1 MSTIITKR
9 QFPNYHKYELELA
22 GRPLTLEVGKLAE
35 LANAAVMVGYGD
47 TRVLCCV
54 TAAPRPRDGIDFFPL
69 SVDFEEKMYSV
80 GRIPGS
86 FNRREGRPG
95 EKGVLT
101 SRVIDRPIRPLFP
114 YDFRNDVSVMCTVMA
129 VDHDCSPEIAA
140 LIGTSAALAISDI
153 PWNGPVGALKVG
165 LVDGKLVFN
174 PTSEQR
180 KVSDLDVTVV
190 STGKKVVMI
199 EAGANEVPND
209 VMFEAIRMAHEENQ
223 KQIALINQMVAEIGK
238 PKFDYPHADF
248 NQELFDKIVADFMDE
263 AKAAMDTDDKN
274 VREARWNEMIEH
286 WHEKYLEEYPD
297 MDQYL
302 EEFTYKFQ
310 KKIVKAWLL
319 EGHRVDGR
327 QKNEIRPLDAEVAVL
342 PRVHGS
348 GLFTRGQT
356 QVLSVC
362 TLDTLSANQ
371 KLDTIWEETEKRYM
385 HHYNFPGYSVG
396 EAKPARSP
404 GRREIGHGA
413 LAERALLPVIPPVE
427 EFPYAIRVV
436 SEVVSSNGSTS
447 QGSICGS
454 TLALMD
460 AGVPIKAPV
469 AGISCGLIQDDDGSF
484 TTFIDIQGV
493 EDFHGEMDFKVAGTK
508 KGITAIQMDLKN
520 DGLTM
525 EIIKNALDITYDAR
539 VQILDQVMLPCIA
552 EPRPEVSQY
561 APKMI
566 TMHIDPDKIREVIG
580 KGGTVIQKIVAES
593 GAKID
598 IDDDGTIH
606 IASPDANSCAIAKK
620 CIDDIVFVP
629 EVGALYYGRVVRLMT
644 FGAFVELAPGKDGL
658 VHISKLADHRIEKV
672 EDACKIGDMM
682 WVKVTEIDEKGR
694 VNLSHKDAMKEIKAK
709 EAAGEPIK

>member
-9 QFPNYHKYELELA
+9 QFPGYHKYEMDLA
-22 GRPLTLEVGKLAE
+22 GRPLTMEVGKMAE

-69 SVDFEEKMYSV
+69 SVDFEEKLYSV

-95 EKGVLT
+95 EKGILT

-114 YDFRNDVSVMCTVMA
+114 SDFRNDVSVMCTVMS
-129 VDHDCSPEIAA
+129 VDHDCTPEIAA

-153 PWNGPVGALKVG
+153 PWNGPVGAIKVG

-190 STGKKVVMI
+190 STHKKVVMI

-209 VMFEAIRMAHEENQ
+209 KMFEAIKSAHEENQ
-223 KQIALINQMVAEIGK
+223 KVLALIDQMVAEVGK
-238 PKFDYPHADF
+238 PKFEYPHADF

-274 VREARWNEMIEH
+274 VREARWNAMIEK

-327 QKNEIRPLDAEVAVL
+327 AKNEIRPLAAEVGVL
-342 PRVHGS
+342 PRAHGS

-362 TLDTLSANQ
+362 TLDTLSACQ

-413 LAERALLPVIPPVE
+413 LAERALVPVLPSVD

-436 SEVVSSNGSTS
+436 SEVLSSNGSTS

-525 EIIKNALDITYDAR
+525 EIIKEALDITYDAR
-539 VQILDQVMLPCIA
+539 CEILDQIMLPAIS
-552 EPRPEVSQY
+552 EPRKEVSKY
-561 APKMI
+561 APKML
-566 TMHIDPDKIREVIG
+566 TMHIDPSKIREVIG
-580 KGGTVIQKIVAES
+580 SGGKVIQKIVADT

-598 IDDDGTIH
+598 INDDGSIF
-606 IASPDANSCAIAKK
+606 IAGVDAASCDAAKK

-629 EVGALYYGRVVRLMT
+629 EIGKLYYGRVVRLMT

-672 EDACKIGDMM
+672 EDACKVGDMM
-682 WVKVTEIDEKGR
+682 WVKVTDIDEKGR
-694 VNLSHKDAMKEIKAK
+694 VNLSHKDAMKEIRAK
-709 EAAGEPIK
+709 EAAGERVK

>member
-9 QFPNYHKYELELA
+9 QFPGYHKYEMDLA

-95 EKGVLT
+95 EKGILT

-174 PTSEQR
+174 PDAEQR

-223 KQIALINQMVAEIGK
+223 KQIALIGQMVSEIGK

-248 NQELFDKIVADFMDE
+248 NQELFDKIVHDFMDE

-274 VREARWNEMIEH
+274 VREARWNEMIDH

-319 EGHRVDGR
+319 QGHRVDGR
-327 QKNEIRPLDAEVAVL
+327 QKNEIRPLDAEVGVL

-525 EIIKNALDITYDAR
+525 EIIRNALDITYDAR
-539 VQILDQVMLPCIA
+539 VQILDQIMLPVIA
-552 EPRPEVSQY
+552 EPRPEVSPY

-566 TMHIDPDKIREVIG
+566 TMHIDPDKIRDVIG
-580 KGGTVIQKIVAES
+580 KGGSVIQKIVAES

-606 IASPDANSCAIAKK
+606 IASPDANSCALAKK

-709 EAAGEPIK
+709 EEAGEVIK

>member
-9 QFPNYHKYELELA
+9 QFPHYHKYTMDLA

-95 EKGVLT
+95 EKGILT

-129 VDHDCSPEIAA
+129 VDHNCSPEIAA

-153 PWNGPVGALKVG
+153 PWNGPVAALKVG

-174 PTSEQR
+174 PDAEQR

-199 EAGANEVPND
+199 EAGANEVPNAI
-209 VMFEAIRMAHEENQ
+209 MFEAIKQAHEENQ

-248 NQELFDKIVADFMDE
+248 NYELFNKITADFMDE

-274 VREARWNEMIEH
+274 VREQRWNAMIEK
-286 WHEKYLEEYPD
+286 WHDKYLEEYPN

-302 EEFTYKFQ
+302 EEITYKFQ
-310 KKIVKAWLL
+310 KMIVKKWLL

-327 QKNEIRPLDAEVAVL
+327 QKNEIRPLDAEVGVL

-525 EIIKNALDITYDAR
+525 EIIQNALDITYDAR
-539 VQILDQVMLPCIA
+539 CQILDQIMLPCIA
-552 EPRPEVSQY
+552 EPRPEVSKY
-561 APKMI
+561 APKML
-566 TMHIDPDKIREVIG
+566 TMHIDPDKIRDVIG
-580 KGGTVIQKIVAES
+580 KGGSVIQKIVAES

-606 IASPDANSCAIAKK
+606 IASPDAESCAIAKK

-629 EVGALYYGRVVRLMT
+629 EVGQLYYGRVVRLMT

-694 VNLSHKDAMKEIKAK
+694 VNLSHKDAMKEIAAK
-709 EAAGEPIK
+709 QAAGEVIK

>member
-9 QFPNYHKYELELA
+9 QFPHYHKYTMDLA

-54 TAAPRPRDGIDFFPL
+54 TASARPRDGIDFFPL

-95 EKGVLT
+95 EKGILT

-129 VDHDCSPEIAA
+129 VDHNCSPEIAA

-153 PWNGPVGALKVG
+153 PWNGPVAALKVG

-174 PTSEQR
+174 PDAEQR

-199 EAGANEVPND
+199 EAGANEVPNAI
-209 VMFEAIRMAHEENQ
+209 MFEAIKQAHEENQ

-248 NQELFDKIVADFMDE
+248 NYELFNKITADFMDE

-274 VREARWNEMIEH
+274 VREQRWNAMIEK
-286 WHEKYLEEYPD
+286 WHEKYLEEYPN

-302 EEFTYKFQ
+302 EEITYKFQ
-310 KKIVKAWLL
+310 KMIVKKWLL
-319 EGHRVDGR
+319 EGYRVDGR
-327 QKNEIRPLDAEVAVL
+327 QKNEIRPLDAEVGVL

-525 EIIKNALDITYDAR
+525 EIIQNALDITYDAR
-539 VQILDQVMLPCIA
+539 CQILDQIMLPCIA

-561 APKMI
+561 APKML
-566 TMHIDPDKIREVIG
+566 TMHIDPDKIRDVIG
-580 KGGTVIQKIVAES
+580 KGGSVIQKIVAES

-606 IASPDANSCAIAKK
+606 IASPDAESCAIAKK

-629 EVGALYYGRVVRLMT
+629 EVGQLYYGRVVRLMT

-694 VNLSHKDAMKEIKAK
+694 VNLSHKDAMKEIAAK
-709 EAAGEPIK
+709 QAAGEVIK

>member
-9 QFPNYHKYELELA
+9 QFPHYHKYTMDLA

-69 SVDFEEKMYSV
+69 SVDFEEKLYAV

-95 EKGVLT
+95 EKGILT

-153 PWNGPVGALKVG
+153 PWNGPVAALKVG

-174 PTSEQR
+174 PDAEQR

-209 VMFEAIRMAHEENQ
+209 VMFEAIRSAHEESQ
-223 KQIALINQMVAEIGK
+223 KQIALINQMVSEIGK
-238 PKFDYPHADF
+238 PKFEYPHADF
-248 NQELFDKIVADFMDE
+248 DQELFDKIVAATMDD

-274 VREARWNEMIEH
+274 VREARWNQLIEK
-286 WHEKYLEEYPD
+286 WHELFLEDYPN

-302 EEFTYKFQ
+302 DEITYKFQ

-327 QKNEIRPLDAEVAVL
+327 QKNEIRPLDAEVGVL

-356 QVLSVC
+356 QVLSVA

-552 EPRPEVSQY
+552 EPRAEVSKY
-561 APKMI
+561 APKML
-566 TMHIDPDKIREVIG
+566 TMHIDPDKIRDVIG
-580 KGGTVIQKIVAES
+580 KGGSVIQKIVAES

-606 IASPDANSCAIAKK
+606 IASPDAESCAIAKK

-629 EVGALYYGRVVRLMT
+629 EVGQLYYGRVVRLMT

-658 VHISKLADHRIEKV
+658 VHISKLADKRIEKV

-694 VNLSHKDAMKEIKAK
+694 VNLSHKDAMKEIAAK